1 MLGAFSPDSDVDWA
15 ALPVVPR
22 NFYLRPTVEVAQALL
37 GQALVHQQP
46 EGLTVGLIVET
57 EAYLVG
63 DPGSH
68 AWRGRTA
75 RNAPMFGPPGT
86 IYVYRIYGVH
96 WCVNLVTQPEGVPEA
111 VLIRALEPVA
121 GLELM
126 RQRRG
131 VDRLEELCG
140 GPARLTE
147 ALGISEAN
155 NWGDATTPPLWVA
168 DTGQRV
174 RKVGAG
180 TRVGLPRGR
189 GHEAV
194 LRFGVAGSR
203 FLSRRFAG

>member
-1 MLGAFSPDSDVDWA
+1 MPDAFSPESDTDWA

-22 NFYLRPTVEVAQALL
+22 DFYLRPTVEVAQALL

-46 EGLTVGLIVET
+46 EGLTAGLIVET
-57 EAYLVG
+57 EAYLLG

-75 RNAPMFGPPGT
+75 RNAPMFGPPAT
-86 IYVYRIYGVH
+86 VYVYRIYGVH

-126 RQRRG
+126 RRRRG
-131 VDRLEELCG
+131 TTALHALCS
-140 GPARLTE
+140 GPGKLAQ
-147 ALGISEAN
+147 ALGITEAN
-155 NWGDATTPPLWVA
+155 NWGDATSSPLWVA

-174 RKVGAG
+174 REICAGA
-180 TRVGLPRGR
+180 RIGLPHGK
-189 GHEAV
+189 GHDAV